1 MPDLSPSGD
10 FRLPKKQRRR
20 DETPPDW
27 IHEPAITPPI
37 DCDKPLSNP
46 VPHPS
51 AVSYKDAVMGDRT
64 TDPDD
69 VILLDDDEIDLLED
83 DVRVGVQDGIP
94 FIDFSERVREIATKS
109 LTFTLV
115 LSVLGHRVGYSAL
128 YNRRIIEPWSQ
139 DFDPSQSHPSR
150 IMAWVQLPGLP
161 ITWYKRSLI
170 EAIDSCIGSVVKVD
184 YQTDYGRR
192 GCFARMDVKINLKQP
207 LVSKIMR
214 EAPTP
219 EPLDAY
225 GPWILV
231 ESRCP
236 RSARVSKQPNHLDT
250 AQIASQSRYNPIFA
264 ESNPTTQSPVIVDNR
279 VNEPVAPA
287 FHPMHDDMI
296 QTSTATTTNVYPS
309 FAPSPSATK
318 SKSNGKAPVVIRKTP
333 QAVLKPRDTN
343 IMLKKNVGVSVWT
356 GAAKKSSLNPDKHS
370 IIVTSKSADPII
382 LHNSNPKQLPSSPIT
397 DTQASST

>member
-69 VILLDDDEIDLLED
+69 SPSPD
-83 DVRVGVQDGIP
+83 
-94 FIDFSERVREIATKS
+94 TK
-109 LTFTLV
+109 V
-115 LSVLGHRVGYSAL
+115 
-128 YNRRIIEPWSQ
+128 
-139 DFDPSQSHPSR
+139 
-150 IMAWVQLPGLP
+150 
-161 ITWYKRSLI
+161 
-170 EAIDSCIGSVVKVD
+170 
-184 YQTDYGRR
+184 
-192 GCFARMDVKINLKQP
+192 
-207 LVSKIMR
+207 R